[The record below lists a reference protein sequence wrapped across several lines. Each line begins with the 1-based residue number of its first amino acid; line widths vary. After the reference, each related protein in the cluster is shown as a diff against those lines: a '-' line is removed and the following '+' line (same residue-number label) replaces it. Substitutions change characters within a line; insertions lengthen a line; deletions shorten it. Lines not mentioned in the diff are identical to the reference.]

1 MSGRLTGGYQPV
13 SGSLEGGITPTLP
26 SGRELRVGGTTAKY
40 KTPVGDK
47 RIEKYQYEHILKRFK
62 DQTKPWDC
70 HTNQSSI
77 IQPCSPAQLSRR
89 LVQWEVLGQYGIT
102 LNVNLC
108 VRHHRLRRRF
118 AQISFLV
125 LELGPTLLPCKM
137 Q

>member
-1 MSGRLTGGYQPV
+1 MVG
-13 SGSLEGGITPTLP
+13 P
-26 SGRELRVGGTTAKY
+26 SRVDGE
-40 KTPVGDK
+40 D
-47 RIEKYQYEHILKRFK
+47 
-62 DQTKPWDC
+62 TKC
-70 HTNQSSI
+70 ALIHLHTNQSSI